1 MASSTALSRI
11 EDLAAQTP
19 ADRNRHV
26 DFLRV
31 AAIGMVVVGH
41 WLAVAIRTSDGQL
54 EGVTVLAE
62 VDWTHWVTWAFQVMP
77 VFFLVGGYA
86 NAASWTS
93 HRDRGGDWAS
103 WIHRRA
109 SRLLWPTTTFLG
121 FGAAAA
127 VAARSAGISPEVLD
141 EATWFLVIMIWF
153 LAVYLGV
160 TALAPA
166 LLAGQARWGWGLLAT
181 MAAVLVTADVARMGF
196 DVDWVANVNFL
207 FVWGGVHVLGL
218 AWWDGRLVRSERRL
232 WALGLSGA
240 VLLVVLTVSGPYPVS
255 MINVPGAPVQNTNP
269 PTVALAALASAQ
281 TGGLL
286 LLRRPAQRWL
296 ERSSRAWTIVVGG
309 NAVIMTVFLWHVVP
323 VLLAAPLLHLTGL
336 WPQAPVGSGA
346 WLALRIPWVLLL
358 ALLLVVVVAV
368 LGRFEQPP
376 AVLRIDD
383 GAGRT
388 GAATALA
395 TSGVAATVV
404 AIVLLT
410 DRGLFVPGGPVGLP
424 LGALALYVA
433 GVVALHGAGRHARWP
448 RGRP

>member
-26 DFLRV
+26 DLLRV
-31 AAIGMVVVGH
+31 VAVGMVVVGH

-62 VDWTHWVTWAFQVMP
+62 IDWTHWVTWVFQVMP

-109 SRLLWPTTTFLG
+109 SRLLWPTTIFLAS
-121 FGAAAA
+121 GAVGAL
-127 VAARSAGISPEVLD
+127 AARSTGIRPEVLD
-141 EATWFLVIMIWF
+141 EAMWFVVIMIWF

-166 LLAGQARWGWGLLAT
+166 LLAGQTRWGWTLLLA
-181 MAAVLVTADVARMGF
+181 MAAVIVAVDVARMRFG
-196 DVDWVANVNFL
+196 VAWIGNVNFL
-207 FVWGGVHVLGL
+207 FVWGAVHVLGL
-218 AWWDGRLVRSERRL
+218 TWWDGQLVQSERRL
-232 WALGLSGA
+232 WTLGLSGA
-240 VLLVVLTVSGPYPVS
+240 VTLIVLTAFGPYPIS
-255 MINVPGAPVQNTNP
+255 MINVPDAPVQNTNP
-269 PTVALAALASAQ
+269 PTVALTALASAQ

-286 LLRRPAQRWL
+286 LLRRPAERWL
-296 ERSSRAWTIVVGG
+296 ERSSRAWTSVVGG

-323 VLLAAPLLHLTGL
+323 VLVAAPLLHLTGL
-336 WPQAPVGSGA
+336 WPQPPVGSGA
-346 WLALRIPWVLLL
+346 WLALRVPWVVVL
-358 ALLLVVVVAV
+358 ALLLVGVVGVV
-368 LGRFEQPP
+368 GRFEQPP
-376 AVLRIDD
+376 GALLISD

-395 TSGVAATVV
+395 AAGVAAAMV

-424 LGALALYVA
+424 LGALAFYVA
-433 GVVALHGAGRHARWP
+433 GLVALHGAGRQARWP
-448 RGRP
+448 SRRS